1 MILMMKKLKMLVRR
15 CLDIGNEP
23 TFYCI
28 SPFCAFFAASSLYN
42 ESFHK
47 YRTMIHTR
55 TELME
60 LGISKCI
67 FVEKSRIPGKVIAIV
82 QTCCNK
88 GGGGSL
94 CNLLDGPSAIPCRLL
109 LYHITCLYG
118 V

>member
-60 LGISKCI
+60 LGILSVFSWRKAEYQEKLLQLSKN
-67 FVEKSRIPGKVIAIV
+67 VATKVAGGHCAICWMDPV
-82 QTCCNK
+82 QFLAGYCY
-88 GGGGSL
+88 
-94 CNLLDGPSAIPCRLL
+94 I
-109 LYHITCLYG
+109 I
-118 V
+118 